1 MHVHIRLQQGS
12 RGRPLG
18 SSGQTTGL
26 VKEQKGKCPS
36 SPRPRCPS
44 LLSKLHSMSSTLA
57 VPICRA
63 SISALWNVLVS
74 SIVVLVYLV
83 SRSFDRAALLLG
95 RVRLISRRSGRDRRK
110 IKHSTHNIH
119 IWYVLFDF
127 KCPFIICSPLV
138 RTAWRLPGSS
148 AEEGLKRGCL
158 ENRPHGSGFK
168 LCLLRFPEMWILWA
182 GFGVPQQLFVAT
194 LRVRQF
200 LSCLPRRVSSIPRG
214 PVRRL
219 HRTPPLHHL
228 LPPLSSQDAFRYA
241 GKRAPAAPLDVK
253 HLSTD
258 HLHLGASL
266 PGTGISVF
274 RRAQRAS
281 RLPCAPPP
289 RYLSLPFYLSC
300 LTGLTPSSLS
310 YLPSLPVGPDLDLDA
325 KIACRC
331 SSTTST
337 HPHRLGR
344 HPLHFFLLYTVF
356 QSEIY

>member
-1 MHVHIRLQQGS
+1 MSIHHIF
-12 RGRPLG
+12 
-18 SSGQTTGL
+18 
-26 VKEQKGKCPS
+26 
-36 SPRPRCPS
+36 SPREDCMAP
-44 LLSKLHSMSSTLA
+44 A
-57 VPICRA
+57 
-63 SISALWNVLVS
+63 W
-74 SIVVLVYLV
+74 
-83 SRSFDRAALLLG
+83 
-95 RVRLISRRSGRDRRK
+95 LISRR
-110 IKHSTHNIH
+110 
-119 IWYVLFDF
+119 
-127 KCPFIICSPLV
+127 
-138 RTAWRLPGSS
+138 RTEASD
-148 AEEGLKRGCL
+148 
-158 ENRPHGSGFK
+158 GSGFK
-168 LCLLRFPEMWILWA
+168 LCLLRFPEMWILWV

-194 LRVRQF
+194 WGVRQF
-200 LSCLPRRVSSIPRG
+200 FSCLPRGVSSIPRG

-228 LPPLSSQDAFRYA
+228 LPLSSQDAFRYA
-241 GKRAPAAPLDVK
+241 GQRAPAAPLDVK

-274 RRAQRAS
+274 SRAQRAS

-310 YLPSLPVGPDLDLDA
+310 YPPSLPVGPDLDLDA

-356 QSEIY
+356 QSEIYYRNSPKRRSNNPLSNTGGLRLSHHTYFDRQDPTSSKVFLRMPLHHTSHLHTISSQRQEDPFQYRPEAPGSCQTVDFQILV